1 MKHISLA
8 ILFAVFAAAAF
19 AQIQHIEDRGI
30 VPGESNGLADTYDG
44 IDVSIGLPSPETK
57 TSNLP
62 TSKPP
67 KAPPTSTLVSRKT
80 LPRHAS
86 MA

>member
-30 VPGESNGLADTYDG
+30 VPGESNGLADT
-44 IDVSIGLPSPETK
+44 
-57 TSNLP
+57 
-62 TSKPP
+62 
-67 KAPPTSTLVSRKT
+67 
-80 LPRHAS
+80 
-86 MA
+86 